1 MGGFNMNNNFTS
13 VVTISF
19 GGNNFNAKNKE
30 DYIKKVK
37 ESFYNEFGLEIAD
50 FEITE
55 ITRG

>member
-1 MGGFNMNNNFTS
+1 MNNNYTS
-13 VVTISF
+13 VVNITF

-37 ESFYNEFGLEIAD
+37 ESFYQEFGLELAD